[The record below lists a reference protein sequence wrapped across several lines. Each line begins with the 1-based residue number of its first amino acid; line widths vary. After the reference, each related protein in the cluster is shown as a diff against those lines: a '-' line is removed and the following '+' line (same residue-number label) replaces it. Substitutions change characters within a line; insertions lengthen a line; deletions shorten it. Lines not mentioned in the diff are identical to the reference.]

1 MLKFTK
7 TIDMLNGKDILIS
20 TDGNVIASTN
30 VQSHEIDIDT
40 DVINVATPTGGGWKG
55 SDAGISSW
63 GFNTTFLV
71 TRVKD
76 VVSLA
81 GKKFDI
87 TIINRQ
93 NPADRLYGR
102 ALCSTA
108 KITANIKHLVKGA
121 FKFVGDGKLYTTS
134 DRQMLLT
141 SDGEPLITSDQKIL
155 YVRDY

>member
-1 MLKFTK
+1 MA
-7 TIDMLNGKDILIS
+7 LNGKDILIS

-30 VQSHEIDIDT
+30 VQSHELNIDT
-40 DVINVATPTGGGWKG
+40 EVIDVATPVGGGWKG

-71 TRVKD
+71 TLIED
-76 VVSLA
+76 VTTLV

-93 NPADRLYGR
+93 SPADRLYGR

-108 KITANIKHLVKGA
+108 KINANIKHLVKGA

-141 SDGEPLITSDQKIL
+141 SDGKPLITSDQKIL

>member
-1 MLKFTK
+1 
-7 TIDMLNGKDILIS
+7 MLNGKDILIS

-30 VQSHEIDIDT
+30 VQSHEIDSAT
-40 DVINVATPTGGGWKG
+40 EVINVATPTGGGWKG
-55 SDAGISSW
+55 SDAGINSW

-71 TRVKD
+71 TLIED
-76 VVSLA
+76 VTSLV
-81 GKKFDI
+81 GNKFDI

-102 ALCSTA
+102 ALCSTV

-121 FKFVGDGKLYTTS
+121 FKFGGDGKLYNTN

-141 SDGEPLITSDQKIL
+141 SDGEKLITSDQKIL
-155 YVRDY
+155 YVRSI